1 MTTNQKVPD
10 HIAIILDGNGRW
22 AKKRRLPRALGHK
35 AGCETLKR
43 ILDSCNDIGLKYLTV
58 YAFSTENW
66 KRSQEEVSAL
76 MQLIR
81 YYIPRL
87 EKKAMQKN
95 TRVLIMGN
103 RERFTEDVI
112 RILDSVE
119 ETTKNNTGLTF
130 VLGLNYGG
138 RDEIRRAAVAL
149 AQEVAAGRLKPEE
162 ITEEMISARLDN
174 PQVPDPDLI
183 IRTSGE
189 MRLSN
194 FLTWQSAYAEF
205 EFPEVLWPDF
215 SDEDLEEAL
224 ALYNSRDRRFGGRKP
239 DGS

>member
-1 MTTNQKVPD
+1 MTTEQKVPN

-22 AKKRRLPRALGHK
+22 AKKRRLPKALGHK
-35 AGCETLKR
+35 QGCETLKS

-66 KRSQEEVSAL
+66 KRSDDEVAAL

-87 EKKAMQKN
+87 EKKAMKKN
-95 TRVLIMGN
+95 TRVLIMGD
-103 RERFTEDVI
+103 RSRFSPDMI
-112 RILDSVE
+112 DILNSVE

-130 VLGLNYGG
+130 ILGLNYGG
-138 RDEIRRAAVAL
+138 RDEIRRAMVKL
-149 AQEVAAGRLKPEE
+149 GQEIAAGTLKPED
-162 ITEEMISARLDN
+162 ITEDMISARLDN
-174 PQVPDPDLI
+174 PDVPDPDLI

-194 FLTWQSAYAEF
+194 FLTWQSAYSEF
-205 EFPEVLWPDF
+205 EFPTVLWPDF
-215 SDEDLEEAL
+215 SDGDLEEAI
-224 ALYNSRDRRFGGRKP
+224 ALYNGRDRRFGGRKS
-239 DGS
+239 DGP